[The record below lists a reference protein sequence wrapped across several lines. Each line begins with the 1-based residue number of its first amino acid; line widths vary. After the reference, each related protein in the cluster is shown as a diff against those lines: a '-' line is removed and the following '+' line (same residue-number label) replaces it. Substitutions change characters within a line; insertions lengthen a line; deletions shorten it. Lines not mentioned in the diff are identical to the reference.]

1 MYDLNPYMMYNMDY
15 KFRNEDMMGTAT
27 LLNNLVSVS
36 DFNHGKASQTF
47 KRVQDDNPVI
57 VLKNNKPAAV
67 IVSPDDYR
75 RLTEAEEDF
84 VLYQEAMERLK
95 NDDGTR
101 LTEEE
106 VFGKEPEVDDGYE
119 PEFE

>member
-1 MYDLNPYMMYNMDY
+1 
-15 KFRNEDMMGTAT
+15 MMGTAT

>member
-1 MYDLNPYMMYNMDY
+1 
-15 KFRNEDMMGTAT
+15 MGTVT

-47 KRVQDDNPVI
+47 KRVQDDNPVV
-57 VLKNNKPAAV
+57 VLKNNKPTAV

-75 RLTEAEEDF
+75 RLNEAEENF
-84 VLYQEAMERLK
+84 VLYQEALERLK
-95 NDDGTR
+95 NDDGKR

-106 VFGKEPEVDDGYE
+106 VFGGESEADDGYE